1 MKAAKS
7 HVKAEGGGDLLA
19 KAIAGDGAAL
29 EELLAQHGPEVRRRL
44 HGAIGERWQSMLS
57 LDDVM
62 QEAYTDAFLNIGKF
76 VAHGDDAFIAWLTTL
91 ARRNLIDAIRIL
103 ETEKRGGRRR
113 QIEPAGSDESCVA
126 LCERL
131 CTTSSTPSRR
141 AASAETCAALHRAM
155 ADLPPSYRTVV
166 QMLDLDAQP
175 VEAVASELGRSVGA
189 VYMLRARAHRCL
201 ADLLSSGA

>member
-7 HVKAEGGGDLLA
+7 DDLLA
-19 KAIAGDGAAL
+19 NAIAGDDAAL
-29 EELLAQHGPEVRRRL
+29 EQLLALHGPEVRRRL
-44 HGAIGERWQSMLS
+44 HGAIGERWQSALS

-62 QEAYTDAFLNIGKF
+62 QEAYTDAFLNIRRF
-76 VAHGDDAFIAWLTTL
+76 VAHNEDAFAAWLTTL
-91 ARRNLIDAIRIL
+91 ARRNLIDAIRLL
-103 ETEKRGGRRR
+103 EAQKRGGQHRAV
-113 QIEPAGSDESCVA
+113 EPAGPDESCVA

-141 AASAETCAALHRAM
+141 AATAETCAALRRAM